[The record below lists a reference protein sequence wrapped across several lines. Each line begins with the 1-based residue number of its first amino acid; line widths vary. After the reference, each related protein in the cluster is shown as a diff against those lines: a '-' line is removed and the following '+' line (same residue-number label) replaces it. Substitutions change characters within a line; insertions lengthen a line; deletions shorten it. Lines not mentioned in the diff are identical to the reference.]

1 MPTPLKMAI
10 INNMASCNML
20 VVLQHALINRVQAR
34 RTLIIVEHADIN
46 TLGAGLE
53 SGEDHRMSHGEGKTL
68 MPKLLLLRGLS

>member
-1 MPTPLKMAI
+1 MPTPLKMTILITWHPATCWS
-10 INNMASCNML
+10 SCNML
-20 VVLQHALINRVQAR
+20 SSTGYRLVV
-34 RTLIIVEHADIN
+34 IIVEHADIN